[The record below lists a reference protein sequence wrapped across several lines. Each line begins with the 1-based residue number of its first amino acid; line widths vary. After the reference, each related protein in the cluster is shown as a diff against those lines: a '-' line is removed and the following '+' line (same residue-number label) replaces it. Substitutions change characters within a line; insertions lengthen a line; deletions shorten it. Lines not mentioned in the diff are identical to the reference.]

1 MISYTLTVSNGG
13 NADAADVTATDDLP
27 DCLTNV
33 MCMSSQGTCAVG
45 AGNVVTASLGTLNA
59 SGSATVTITA
69 TVPPGC
75 GSSISNTASVSTSST
90 ESGTGNNI
98 SNTVT
103 TTVDCANVTVSKS
116 GPASVVCGNTISY
129 TLTVSNAGTATA
141 ANVMATDDLPDC
153 LTTVMCSTSVGSCAV
168 GAGNVVT
175 ATLGTL
181 APSASATI
189 TITATV
195 PVGCVPSLSN
205 TASASTTS
213 PESDTN
219 NTSTTVTTAVL
230 CADLQVTKTDSP
242 DPVGLGDNLT
252 YTVVVKNNGPGS
264 ATGVTLTDVVPANT
278 TFVSNS
284 GAAGWTCM
292 NPSPGGT
299 GTISCTNPTLTDG
312 AMATF
317 TIVVKVDPASCGAV
331 IGNTATVMGSAP
343 EVNTGNNTAMTTTA
357 TSNDPPMVNAG
368 PDQSV
373 IQGQKV
379 TLMGMVM
386 DADPGQTLT
395 FVWMQ
400 TSGPGVTLT
409 MANTLMP
416 MFMAPAVPEGQCV
429 TLTFKLMVTDPC
441 GDMAMDTV
449 MVAVEGA
456 GEEGF
461 VLQDSNGNCLRLF
474 LCSGKYIW
482 RKPDG
487 TMIMNFVTITKTG
500 TTVTFQSVGSDPNY
514 LTGGVDLLR
523 RTGNARIQMPRGRNG
538 QTMSIVDF
546 DIDNNPPCS

>member
-1 MISYTLTVSNGG
+1 
-13 NADAADVTATDDLP
+13 
-27 DCLTNV
+27 
-33 MCMSSQGTCAVG
+33 
-45 AGNVVTASLGTLNA
+45 
-59 SGSATVTITA
+59 
-69 TVPPGC
+69 
-75 GSSISNTASVSTSST
+75 
-90 ESGTGNNI
+90 
-98 SNTVT
+98 
-103 TTVDCANVTVSKS
+103 
-116 GPASVVCGNTISY
+116 
-129 TLTVSNAGTATA
+129 
-141 ANVMATDDLPDC
+141 
-153 LTTVMCSTSVGSCAV
+153 
-168 GAGNVVT
+168 
-175 ATLGTL
+175 
-181 APSASATI
+181 
-189 TITATV
+189 
-195 PVGCVPSLSN
+195 
-205 TASASTTS
+205 
-213 PESDTN
+213 
-219 NTSTTVTTAVL
+219 VTTAVL

-523 RTGNARIQMPRGRNG
+523 RTGNARIQIPRGRGG